1 MWYGGRTAA
10 ICSGFTIGQIG
21 EIMGAMPEL
30 TRRRYRERQDCWHVY
45 HGDVHVGT
53 IARRVGIPHAPWSTM
68 GLDLRFIREAGPAN
82 SGTELPLPSTRRGLT
97 SGSA

>member
-45 HGDVHVGT
+45 YGDVHVGT

-68 GLDLRFIREAGPAN
+68 GLDREAGPAN